1 MAAYKI
7 IPSAP
12 KRYSADKGIV
22 PGELVLCLS
31 DFYQTMEV
39 EVIDIVDVLVND
51 EVKTYY
57 IFQDSKKKDSNG
69 LVGIGKLS
77 SVETGR
83 RYHVEAC
90 LIKGFGEGQV
100 YPNKDEALAS
110 LRH

>member
-1 MAAYKI
+1 MTAYKI

-22 PGELVLCLS
+22 PGELVMCLS
-31 DFYQTMEV
+31 DFYRPMEV
-39 EVIDIVDVLVND
+39 EVIDIVDVLV
-51 EVKTYY
+51 EEKVQTYY
-57 IFQDSKKKDSNG
+57 IFQDVKKKDVTG

-77 SVETGR
+77 QVTNDR

-90 LIKGFGEGQV
+90 LIKSFGEGQI
-100 YPNKDEALAS
+100 YPNKDEALSS

>member
-22 PGELVLCLS
+22 PGELVMCLS
-31 DFYQTMEV
+31 DFYRPMEV
-39 EVIDIVDVLVND
+39 EVIDIVDVLV
-51 EVKTYY
+51 EEKVQTYY
-57 IFQDSKKKDSNG
+57 IFQDVKKKDNNG
-69 LVGIGKLS
+69 LIGIGKLS
-77 SVETGR
+77 AVDTGR

-100 YPNKDEALAS
+100 YPSKDEALAS